1 MSYVTAAKRPNPL
14 AAVGALGAPAAFGA
28 LLIVGLAV
36 TATGPKP
43 VEDIMGIF
51 VPIDEPEV
59 PPEPKPQPP
68 TDTVSEAVTPQQQ
81 VTTPETRTESPL
93 VFVAGNTTPIGP
105 IASSGS
111 EPLALEPVDFGIPG
125 PAPKFDP
132 VAAAPRGNP
141 GNWVTNNDYRTSWI
155 NRGYEGVASFTLSVD
170 ASGRV
175 SGCTI
180 TSSTGH
186 AALDEATCRLL
197 ESRGRFDPA
206 KDSSGNT
213 VSGSYRSSIRWT
225 IPE

>member
-14 AAVGALGAPAAFGA
+14 AAVGALGVPAAFAG

-36 TATGPKP
+36 NAVAPDAVPNLDVFNVPVPPEIVEPPKP
-43 VEDIMGIF
+43 VEQQ
-51 VPIDEPEV
+51 E
-59 PPEPKPQPP
+59 
-68 TDTVSEAVTPQQQ
+68 TTSETVTPPQ
-81 VTTPETRTESPL
+81 ETYLPPPRP
-93 VFVAGNTTPIGP
+93 NTDFTFDNSAREPIGELVDP
-105 IASSGS
+105 GPVIVTR
-111 EPLALEPVDFGIPG
+111 EPVDFGP
-125 PAPKFDP
+125 PVSSPRFDP
-132 VAAAPRGNP
+132 IAAAPRGNP

-206 KDSSGNT
+206 KDSSGKT